1 MRAPRRTLQ
10 ESVRGSLVWRAGA
23 FRGRCPSVQPPSVVF
38 FVIGGECFVF
48 ISGEGGSPS
57 VDVFRGERIEELFF
71 GDVKGGVG
79 AAAGGE
85 DDAVEIATHG
95 GHLVRLDFGDFA
107 SGEVAEADDGAHGG
121 ETGIG
126 DGVDGD
132 GLHDDVLSLKV
143 KESNRLRVKETKRQR
158 VKESKSQRDKEME
171 EPTPTPP

>member
-1 MRAPRRTLQ
+1 MRAPRRTHQ

-38 FVIGGECFVF
+38 FVVGGECFVF
-48 ISGEGGSPS
+48 IRGEGGSPS
-57 VDVFRGERIEELFF
+57 IDVFRGERIEELFF
-71 GDVKGGVG
+71 GDVKGRVG

-95 GHLVRLDFGDFA
+95 GHLVRFDFGDFA

-132 GLHDDVLSLKV
+132 GLHDVF
-143 KESNRLRVKETKRQR
+143 
-158 VKESKSQRDKEME
+158 
-171 EPTPTPP
+171 

>member
-1 MRAPRRTLQ
+1 MSVPMRSVRGVGGCGLRMRAPRRTHQ

-38 FVIGGECFVF
+38 FVVGGECFVF

-95 GHLVRLDFGDFA
+95 GHLVRFDFGDFA

-132 GLHDDVLSLKV
+132 GLHGGF
-143 KESNRLRVKETKRQR
+143 
-158 VKESKSQRDKEME
+158 
-171 EPTPTPP
+171 